1 MIEVKYLESTGTQY
15 ILLNS
20 QINGF
25 DGWLLPEN
33 SNNCGAIGI
42 WNGGARLDGIKY
54 TDFRDRGWVF
64 NSSNTSIIT
73 YDMTYEFTRVI
84 VDGTSCYVNNKYYV
98 LGLPWGSYFNNPY
111 FALFGC
117 YHRDGYVNTQS
128 CKIGRCK
135 LYNKGELLYD
145 FIPVRF
151 KNEDNRWEGAMYNN
165 VNGELFR
172 NQGTGDFIFGRD
184 I

>member
-1 MIEVKYLESTGTQY
+1 MRRFILSVVISTIGICLAEPVKSMLGSHNISKLGEEADIVEVKYLESTGTQY

-64 NSSNTSIIT
+64 NSSNTSAIT

-84 VDGTSCYVNNKYYV
+84 VDGTSCYVNNRYYV
-98 LGLPWGSYFNNPY
+98 LGLPWGSYFNDSY

-117 YHRDGYVNTQS
+117 YHRDGYVNT
-128 CKIGRCK
+128 
-135 LYNKGELLYD
+135 
-145 FIPVRF
+145 
-151 KNEDNRWEGAMYNN
+151 
-165 VNGELFR
+165 
-172 NQGTGDFIFGRD
+172 
-184 I
+184 